1 MLADENNPRSTIFQ
15 LSELF
20 EHLRAIQPAVKGEPN
35 SIELRMVTA
44 IFSEVRLVDVDSLV
58 VVLRNGRRLALAT
71 LLRRITRM
79 MEGLSQTLTRTY
91 LTHVLAARSMG
102 GGSA

>member
-1 MLADENNPRSTIFQ
+1 
-15 LSELF
+15 
-20 EHLRAIQPAVKGEPN
+20 
-35 SIELRMVTA
+35 MVTA

-102 GGSA
+102 GGGP